1 MAPVTSAGDVD
12 TTTRHPSAGAQ
23 MIPLDLPDIARSAI
37 KSEVTWLAHY
47 GHISWAQTQL
57 VITLLGLG
65 DA

>member
-1 MAPVTSAGDVD
+1 
-12 TTTRHPSAGAQ
+12 